1 MKITPVIIAGGSG
14 TRLWPLS
21 RSAYPKQF
29 LKLNSSKTML
39 QETICRIGESHV
51 GEAITVCNEEHRFI
65 VAEQL
70 KELGALGKI
79 VLEPEG
85 KNTAPAVALAA
96 FLANPSDLLLISP
109 ADHLIGDAISF
120 MESVQAAI
128 PLALDGK
135 LVTFGINPSKAN
147 TDYGYIKKGLPLNE
161 GFDVEKF
168 VEKPALREAKKFLSS
183 GEYFWNSGTF
193 VFKAITYLNELKRY
207 RSDIYEICK
216 KASEEG
222 STDLDFFRPSKATFL
237 KCPSESVDY
246 AVMEKTSQACVVP
259 LDAGWSDI
267 GSWTSLWDSG
277 PREINENTIVG
288 DVQHRKVS
296 NSYMRSE
303 NKLLVALG
311 VENLV
316 VVDTPDAT
324 LVASHDCLS
333 ELKDVVHSLKT
344 EGRGEVDVHK
354 EVYRPWGKY
363 VSVDIGRRHQVKRI
377 TVNPGE
383 KISVQMHH
391 HRAEHWVVVSGTAKV
406 TRDKETM
413 LLTEDESVYIPLGA
427 VHCLENPGKVKL
439 ELIEVQSGGY
449 LGEDDIVRLQD
460 EYGRE

>member
-21 RSAYPKQF
+21 RRAYPKQF
-29 LKLNSSKTML
+29 LKLSSSKTML
-39 QETICRIGESHV
+39 QETICRLGESYV

-65 VAEQL
+65 VAAQL
-70 KELGALGKI
+70 KELGCVGKI

-85 KNTAPAVALAA
+85 KNTAPAIAMAA
-96 FLANPSDLLLISP
+96 FSANPSDVLLISP
-109 ADHLIGDAISF
+109 ADHVIRDAGSF
-120 MESVQAAI
+120 TEAVQGAI

-147 TDYGYIKKGLPLNE
+147 IDYGYIKKGPPYKK

-168 VEKPALREAKKFLSS
+168 VEKPALHKAEKFFSS
-183 GEYFWNSGTF
+183 GEYLWNSGTF

-207 RSDIYEICK
+207 RADIYEICK
-216 KASEEG
+216 KAFEEG
-222 STDLDFFRPSKATFL
+222 SSDLDFFRPNKASFL

-277 PREINENTIVG
+277 PREVSDNIIVG

-296 NSYMRSE
+296 NSYIRSE
-303 NKLLVALG
+303 SKLLVALG
-311 VENLV
+311 IENLV
-316 VVDTPDAT
+316 VVDTQDAT
-324 LVASHDCLS
+324 LVASHDSLS
-333 ELKDVVHSLKT
+333 ELKDVVQLLKR

-354 EVYRPWGKY
+354 EVYRPWGKF

-406 TRDKETM
+406 TRDEETM

-427 VHCLENPGKVKL
+427 VHCLENPGKVEL

-460 EYGRE
+460 EYGRQ